1 MKALRAALHDS
12 TRLPRHPYK
21 ETKRRSDAGDN
32 IRGVLQ
38 ELYLRNG
45 VTSPGDRTGR
55 LDITAGIELLENSIL
70 YELDAR

>member
-12 TRLPRHPYK
+12 TRLPLHPYK

-55 LDITAGIELLENSIL
+55 LDIAAGIELLESSIL